1 MIRSAGVGKAAQPNP
16 LVRFTDESR
25 RAFHIQVPLCA
36 LAFVSVTL
44 ALKLPK
50 SKTEDSDWKIKLRRV
65 DFLGASVLVC
75 AIFALIFGLDRG
87 SNVSWSGPMTLVPLC
102 LAVPLFMAFMV
113 VELKVA
119 AEPFAPG
126 RIVLERSL
134 IACYLCNFF
143 SFAGWLS
150 ALFYVPLFFQARGE
164 LQFSVSW
171 NAGNI
176 AKERQII

>member
-1 MIRSAGVGKAAQPNP
+1 
-16 LVRFTDESR
+16 
-25 RAFHIQVPLCA
+25 
-36 LAFVSVTL
+36 
-44 ALKLPK
+44 
-50 SKTEDSDWKIKLRRV
+50 
-65 DFLGASVLVC
+65 
-75 AIFALIFGLDRG
+75 
-87 SNVSWSGPMTLVPLC
+87 MTLVPLC
-102 LAVPLFMAFMV
+102 LAVPLFIAFML

-164 LQFSVSW
+164 LHFFVVMPC
-171 NAGNI
+171 
-176 AKERQII
+176 